1 VPEIII
7 TVTESERESIAGF
20 PKSIELETDI
30 PASIFY
36 TSNGTNPTEDSDI
49 YFEAIILPTNVST
62 ITYKFFATNGSDVSQ
77 IIERTYSNSFNNIKL
92 KQSKITNYN
101 DLLNNNLA
109 PFGDGLN
116 QQAPILSG
124 TSGQIVDDSSIE
136 NYLDGYDE
144 NQNFV
149 GSVDVGLEESLQ
161 LVYSQTDDQ
170 GTRERGIGTF
180 TATSFIRRSN
190 EVPAQSDFNSKFFNP
205 KASVIFQSSD
215 DVENQD
221 INTINHKAFALYD
234 PRKNIS
240 SFFAGGTSS
249 LQSPG
254 GMLRQHFNPKDQT
267 LNYYYFDSKS
277 LRWVISKEKYHHK
290 TNNNYSNIILSSR
303 SHTGG
308 AFIFKWYPFMRY
320 KII

>member
-1 VPEIII
+1 MPEIII
-7 TVTESERESIAGF
+7 TITESEIESIAGF
-20 PKSIELETDI
+20 PKHIELETNI

-36 TSNGTNPTEDSDI
+36 TLDGTNPTEDSDI
-49 YFEAIILPTNVST
+49 YFEPIVLPTNVST

-77 IIERTYSNSFNNIKL
+77 IVERTYQNSFINIKL
-92 KQSKITNYN
+92 KQSKITNYSN
-101 DLLNNNLA
+101 LLNNNLA
-109 PFGDGLN
+109 PFGDN
-116 QQAPILSG
+116 FNKVAPILNG
-124 TSGQIVDDSSIE
+124 TSGQIVDDSSVP
-136 NYLDGYDE
+136 NFLDGYDANE
-144 NQNFV
+144 DFV
-149 GSVDVGLEESLQ
+149 GSVDEGLQDTLQ
-161 LVYSQTDDQ
+161 FVYSETDDH
-170 GTRERGIGTF
+170 GIRGRGIGTAS
-180 TATSFIRRSN
+180 TSSFIRQSN
-190 EVPAQSDFNSKFFNP
+190 DVPAQSSFNSRFFNP
-205 KASVIFQSSD
+205 KAKVIFQSSD

-234 PRKNIS
+234 PRKNIA

-254 GMLRQHFNPKDQT
+254 TMLRQHFNPKDQT

-277 LRWVISKEKYHHK
+277 LRWIISKEKYHHK

-308 AFIFKWYPFMRY
+308 AFIFKWYPFLRY